1 MKRYISLLLTA
12 AMLLSLLIVPASA
25 EGTPEMELQV
35 LSFTENLG
43 AIVEG
48 QPLNSAKPEDLL
60 AVKVLFNNKT
70 ENTINFGGYAIQIE
84 YDKDLFTPY
93 SYNYEEEGFTST
105 AGPIIYS
112 KLIQRFANESN
123 AKKEGL
129 CEWTGGIASPLPIDT
144 NKTLVLGYALFKVKA
159 DVESTTTEFKFSNN
173 SEKNF
178 IASSKPEQGGVSDVD
193 YVPGVSFDAAASL
206 TILGNPPELD
216 YVEVTDATGNV
227 LAYSKSE
234 TEKYTKELRL
244 DAVTLDSNTSHTY
257 FVKAYSKKGTDITD
271 QVQWSIKHDRN
282 EAVGAQL
289 DETDKENKVVKVT
302 IPEKG
307 GSPKGVTLSEIT
319 ARMPEA
325 ETSKTARI
333 LYRRADSIP
342 TSANISLH
350 EGSSASLQVPGT
362 DAADVTAQFDAVVYD
377 QFGEDITRTALGFSC
392 KWYVESANAGSTST
406 SGISMN
412 YSTGLLTVSSN
423 ALSTVQNGNT
433 NYTVF
438 IRADQS
444 AGGKR
449 VGTYPITVSLSDRV
463 PTSIVISG
471 GPEGSTL
478 VVPKTD
484 TAATATYTATVKDQY
499 GDVITNPGTITWE
512 LTNDAAG
519 STVVTRAGVSIENGV
534 LTVTKAAA
542 GNDFIASSDPAKP
555 NTLLRPIYIKATC
568 GNVSCVETLILSREK
583 ATVTTLK
590 ITGSDTLEVPT
601 KSEYP
606 NGQITPYSVTIYD
619 QYGVEM
625 NSNGYSIGRELAP
638 TGVSDVI
645 FQPDG
650 VKVTCY
656 AAGNQFDQ
664 NNALTFTIKASCV
677 GKEATKTITLKRE
690 PSVATAIAYGTGMT
704 NPVVPTNETPVSANV
719 TLAVEDQ
726 YGVPMNSATVEPD
739 GDLPVGFIW
748 QEGSL
753 RVTKAAVAHFD
764 GERKNAVQVSVDLK
778 CGESVKN
785 TVKLWLEL
793 AAAQIN
799 KDSAEI
805 TGQASIAKPK
815 GNTPNTAEYSIG
827 AIVDQYGLPMEI
839 DRSKL
844 SLKLYHDKECGSE
857 ADGSRDPVQLS
868 GPNQSGKWTITVT
881 SGATVNTKYYLK
893 AKYSDMQCA
902 PVKEIT
908 ITDKATSATPLP
920 VVQGDIT
927 YGETVNPSVS
937 NKPAGAGAITYTYV
951 GRGGTTY
958 AKSTTKPTNAGKYTV
973 TATCEDATHI
983 YTGSVDFQILPKE
996 IKVDWIELT
1005 NDEYTYNGQQ
1015 QTVKYTVK
1023 DGNTT
1028 LVKDRDYTVEGDKQ
1042 TNAGVHLLKIIGT
1055 GNYTSN
1061 FTAAAGAPS
1070 VNWNIRGLPV
1080 RISTAAFQSRAYAK
1094 DNYSAVLD
1102 TLTLVAAEDGVT
1114 MPDTLTAENGFT
1126 VSDIRVT
1133 NNNAGR
1139 QPVSFKVTLTNT
1151 NYKWAVAETGN
1162 TFDVDERAGFKVE
1175 ITKAN
1180 HAAETVLTGGKY
1192 GNQLSVDLSQYLPE
1206 NWSAAV
1212 AITENTNAVLTE
1224 IHGSAMYIMEQD
1236 GKLWLQLTNDSNKV
1250 GKDATVTL
1258 TVNSTN
1264 YNPFTITV
1272 TVTVQNKKTQTIT
1285 ASDLNV
1291 TYGDAGVKLNASAL
1305 DNAKLTYQVT
1315 EGADVVAVDANGNV
1329 TLRKS
1334 GTAKIQITAAETEDY
1349 GTANTTV
1356 TVTVA
1361 KRSLTVKANDLTA
1374 YVGGQL
1380 PALDYTVTGLV
1391 SGETLTTVPE
1401 LELKDVPAGVDPM
1414 KTAGTYTIGFKTAPV
1429 VDPDKY
1435 DLTVETGTLTVSSRP
1450 NVNPVPA
1457 GNSVKLE
1464 EAAGGKLTSSVSRAT
1479 KGTTVTITV
1488 KPDAGYR
1495 LEELEVLDK
1504 NGEAL
1509 PLKELANGKFSFQM
1523 PDSKV
1528 TVQASFVQESTYA
1541 GYPDVLP
1548 QDWFY
1553 SSVRY
1558 VTERGLMNGT
1568 PNGFEPN
1575 MDSSRATIWT
1585 ILARFSGVDTTV
1597 VSGEWY
1603 AVARQWAMENGVS
1616 DGTNPNGVITREQLA
1631 TMLYRFAKNKG
1642 LVQEPVTAD
1651 LSVFVDAGQISD
1663 YALDAM
1669 RWAVSVGLLNGMD
1682 GSRLAPQ
1689 GSAAR
1694 AQVAAMLMRFDQLAK

>member
-1 MKRYISLLLTA
+1 MRAWKRILALTLSI
-12 AMLLSLLIVPASA
+12 AMIFGCLSVGSYATNEAFDFVVTKVEKYSEETHAIL
-25 EGTPEMELQV
+25 EGEI
-35 LSFTENLG
+35 
-43 AIVEG
+43 A
-48 QPLNSAKPEDLL
+48 SAKPGEVIVATVSIVNNTDEDVEVGSYGVGLKYDE
-60 AVKVLFNNKT
+60 KVL
-70 ENTINFGGYAIQIE
+70 
-84 YDKDLFTPY
+84 TPY
-93 SYNYEEEGFTST
+93 TDSAAPKKTPFYKGISY
-105 AGPIIYS
+105 
-112 KLIQRFANESN
+112 
-123 AKKEGL
+123 
-129 CEWTGGIASPLPIDT
+129 
-144 NKTLVLGYALFKVKA
+144 
-159 DVESTTTEFKFSNN
+159 DVSGS
-173 SEKNF
+173 NF
-178 IASSKPEQGGVSDVD
+178 IAGVKEQGLVKPTGATADGVTVEGRSSTELGKIAFKVAANAEKANTLFQIDDTLDDNELSNCDKVALTFKAGEPFSLFINGVAPTLGKVTVTDKDNNTVLDTSDSSKEFGTLEVNGTTD
-193 YVPGVSFDAAASL
+193 YTYQARAWSTSGKE
-206 TILGNPPELD
+206 I
-216 YVEVTDATGNV
+216 TGNV
-227 LAYSKSE
+227 TWKFKVGSEPCTEFRGATIEETTGQIFIPKDASTDVIGTTFAMSVVAQAKEGVTAGSDIETNLIQVRREEYRIAEIQISRKEGETGELIIPGKDEAPATAEFVATCTNQYGKPYTGNQTIYWNYGRKDTNRGVSGVTIKGAVLSVSSDAKSVE
-234 TEKYTKELRL
+234 NGSVVLVVTATAGSGEKKVTSNGVEITVQR
-244 DAVTLDSNTSHTY
+244 DAVQRPA
-257 FVKAYSKKGTDITD
+257 K
-271 QVQWSIKHDRN
+271 
-282 EAVGAQL
+282 
-289 DETDKENKVVKVT
+289 
-302 IPEKG
+302 
-307 GSPKGVTLSEIT
+307 
-319 ARMPEA
+319 
-325 ETSKTARI
+325 
-333 LYRRADSIP
+333 
-342 TSANISLH
+342 
-350 EGSSASLQVPGT
+350 
-362 DAADVTAQFDAVVYD
+362 
-377 QFGEDITRTALGFSC
+377 
-392 KWYVESANAGSTST
+392 
-406 SGISMN
+406 
-412 YSTGLLTVSSN
+412 
-423 ALSTVQNGNT
+423 
-433 NYTVF
+433 
-438 IRADQS
+438 
-444 AGGKR
+444 
-449 VGTYPITVSLSDRV
+449 
-463 PTSIVISG
+463 IVISG
-471 GPEGSTL
+471 GPANSTL
-478 VVPKTD
+478 AVPKTGD
-484 TAATATYTATVKDQY
+484 PTATATYTATVKDQY
-499 GDVITNPGTITWE
+499 GAEMADPGEIRWYLEADDESQQFGTGNESQFNVMKEFAQTFAE
-512 LTNDAAG
+512 G
-519 STVVTRAGVSIENGV
+519 STSRDVTV
-534 LTVTKAAA
+534 
-542 GNDFIASSDPAKP
+542 
-555 NTLLRPIYIKATC
+555 KATC
-568 GNVSCVETLILSREK
+568 NGVSGTTTLTLTREP
-583 ATVTTLK
+583 ATVTSLSLVGDGEIAVPK
-590 ITGSDTLEVPT
+590 NGEAEVT
-601 KSEYP
+601 RSYL
-606 NGQITPYSVTIYD
+606 NAYD

-625 NSNGYSIGRELAP
+625 NSSNLAIEWSKSEA
-638 TGVSDVI
+638 VR
-645 FQPDG
+645 DG
-650 VKVTCY
+650 VTFANGGIKVSSA
-656 AAGNQFDQ
+656 AAGNTFNEGNCQ
-664 NNALTFTIKASCV
+664 FTITAKYHES
-677 GKEATKTITLKRE
+677 GKLIAEATKTITLTRDSAEAK
-690 PSVATAIAYGTGMT
+690 TMIWGTTGT
-704 NPVVPTNETPVSANV
+704 FVEVPANDSGKADANV
-719 TLAVEDQ
+719 TVTVYDQ
-726 YGVPMNSATVEPD
+726 YGQKMTDAKVVLD
-739 GDLPVGFIW
+739 GE
-748 QEGSL
+748 QEGFVWEGGKL
-753 RVTKAAVAHFD
+753 YITKAAVKYFK
-764 GERKNAVQVSVDLK
+764 GERK
-778 CGESVKN
+778 ESV
-785 TVKLWLEL
+785 TVNVNLKSGNATATAKVTLEL
-793 AAAQIN
+793 EDAYTNRQ
-799 KDSAEI
+799 SAEI
-805 TGQASIAKPK
+805 TGSANIAKPK
-815 GNTPNTAEYSIG
+815 GEQTNTAVYSILNNEMK
-827 AIVDQYGLPMEI
+827 DQYGLPITFEPEKLEMELTDKNGFAI
-839 DRSKL
+839 ADSKNVTL
-844 SLKLYHDKECGSE
+844 SKGENGNWIIS
-857 ADGSRDPVQLS
+857 
-868 GPNQSGKWTITVT
+868 VT
-881 SGATVNTKYYLK
+881 KDAATQQTYVLM
-893 AKYSDMQCA
+893 AKYKTGGYDAIQCA

-908 ITDKATSATPLP
+908 IVDKTVSNTLT
-920 VVQGDIT
+920 VTQGNFT
-927 YGETVNPSVS
+927 YGEEGKLNPVVKKDGKTITNAAFVYTKGGQTVTEV
-937 NKPAGAGAITYTYV
+937 KD
-951 GRGGTTY
+951 
-958 AKSTTKPTNAGKYTV
+958 AGKYTV
-973 TATCEDATHI
+973 TATCEDANYI
-983 YTGSVDFQILPKE
+983 YTGSAQFQILPKK
-996 IKVDWIELT
+996 ILVDWIDLT
-1005 NDEYTYNGQQ
+1005 NDEYTYNGRE
-1015 QTVKYTVK
+1015 QTVQYTVK
-1023 DGNTT
+1023 D
-1028 LVKDRDYTVEGDKQ
+1028 KDINKLLKEGTDYTVKDNSDSGTD
-1042 TNAGVHLLKIIGT
+1042 AGVYLLEITGQ
-1055 GNYTSN
+1055 GNYTSDP
-1061 FTAAAGAPS
+1061 TGAPS
-1070 VNWNIRGLPV
+1070 VNWNIWGLPV
-1080 RISTAAFQSRAYAK
+1080 RINTATFQPRTYAK

-1102 TLTLVAAEDGVT
+1102 TLTLVTEDGSAT
-1114 MPDTLTAENGFT
+1114 PDTMTAGNGFT

-1192 GNQLSVDLSQYLPE
+1192 GNQLSVDLSQVLPE
-1206 NWSAAV
+1206 GWSATASS
-1212 AITENTNAVLTE
+1212 IDNTNAVLTE
-1224 IHGSAMYIMEQD
+1224 IHGGAMYIMEQD

-1272 TVTVQNKKTQTIT
+1272 TVTVQNKKTQTVT
-1285 ASDLNV
+1285 ANDLNV

-1315 EGADVVAVDANGNV
+1315 KGADVVAVDANGNV

-1334 GTAKIQITAAETEDY
+1334 GTAKIQITAAETDDY

-1391 SGETLTTVPE
+1391 SGDTLTTVPE

-1429 VDPDKY
+1429 ADKNKY

-1488 KPDAGYR
+1488 KPDAGYQ

>member
-1 MKRYISLLLTA
+1 MRKRLISLLLACT
-12 AMLLSLLIVPASA
+12 M
-25 EGTPEMELQV
+25 V
-35 LSFTENLG
+35 LSFVYVPSFAVEKAELTVLSIDKLGEDGEVIKGETNVTELVLNDIIAVTVGVKAGSESIAANAYQFKLNYDSDVFELWSQSASKRNNFHNTSFSNLV
-43 AIVEG
+43 IVSAAQNWPEPAENVAEG
-48 QPLNSAKPEDLL
+48 SVTLAASNTKKVQDDYTALNA
-60 AVKVLFNNKT
+60 
-70 ENTINFGGYAIQIE
+70 
-84 YDKDLFTPY
+84 
-93 SYNYEEEGFTST
+93 T
-105 AGPIIYS
+105 AN
-112 KLIQRFANESN
+112 ANESID
-123 AKKEGL
+123 L
-129 CEWTGGIASPLPIDT
+129 IQIA
-144 NKTLVLGYALFKVKA
+144 FKVKA
-159 DVESTTTEFKFSNN
+159 TAESGRAVFSFNAEYENRVSYFYEANN
-173 SEKNF
+173 EKT
-178 IASSKPEQGGVSDVD
+178 KPLDLVCTPV
-193 YVPGVSFDAAASL
+193 SL

-234 TEKYTKELRL
+234 TGKYADEKRADTVK
-244 DAVTLDSNTSHTY
+244 LDSETSYTY

-319 ARMPEA
+319 AKMPEA
-325 ETSKTARI
+325 ETRKTAKI

-342 TSANISLH
+342 TSANISLR

-362 DAADVTAQFDAVVYD
+362 GADAVTAQFDAVIYD
-377 QFGEDITRTALGFSC
+377 QFGENITSTALGSSC
-392 KWYVESANAGSTST
+392 YWYVEMENNGSAPTP
-406 SGISMN
+406 GISMA
-412 YSTGLLTVSSN
+412 YKTGLLTVSSK

-433 NYTVF
+433 SYTVY
-438 IRADQS
+438 IQAS
-444 AGGKR
+444 GGRR

-463 PTSIVISG
+463 PSSVVISG

-478 VVPKTD
+478 PVPMTD
-484 TAATATYTATVKDQY
+484 TANTTATYTATVYDQY
-499 GDVITNPGTITWE
+499 GDVITKPGTIEWKLRNE
-512 LTNDAAG
+512 SDGDNFSQKG
-519 STVVTRAGVSIENGV
+519 VTIDQNGQNGV
-534 LTVTKAAA
+534 VTVTKEAAGNPFFEGTRKPVYIEATCGDATERTSFTLTREKARATRIAMEDITIAVPKSGEANVTRSYLEVYDQYDIKMGSPTFEKTTTPNTLNGVTFTDDKITVSSDAA
-542 GNDFIASSDPAKP
+542 GNDFNEGKCQFTLTITCNSASADIVSKTTTITLTRDSAEAKTMIWGTDRPVEVPA
-555 NTLLRPIYIKATC
+555 NDSGKADA
-568 GNVSCVETLILSREK
+568 NV
-583 ATVTTLK
+583 TVT
-590 ITGSDTLEVPT
+590 VR
-601 KSEYP
+601 
-606 NGQITPYSVTIYD
+606 D
-619 QYGVEM
+619 QYGQKMTDAKVV
-625 NSNGYSIGRELAP
+625 L
-638 TGVSDVI
+638 
-645 FQPDG
+645 DG
-650 VKVTCY
+650 
-656 AAGNQFDQ
+656 
-664 NNALTFTIKASCV
+664 
-677 GKEATKTITLKRE
+677 E
-690 PSVATAIAYGTGMT
+690 
-704 NPVVPTNETPVSANV
+704 
-719 TLAVEDQ
+719 
-726 YGVPMNSATVEPD
+726 
-739 GDLPVGFIW
+739 
-748 QEGSL
+748 QEGFVWEGGKL
-753 RVTKAAVAHFD
+753 YVTKAAKTHFG
-764 GERKNAVQVSVDLK
+764 GERQDEVTVYVRLK
-778 CGESVKN
+778 SGAASA
-785 TVKLWLEL
+785 TVPVHLKLE
-793 AAAQIN
+793 AAQTN
-799 KDSAEI
+799 PSSAEI
-805 TGQASIAKPK
+805 SGQNKIARPTDD
-815 GNTPNTAEYSIG
+815 TPNTAEYSIG
-827 AIVDQYGLPMEI
+827 AIVDQYGLPITFEP
-839 DRSKL
+839 SKL
-844 SLKLYHDKECGSE
+844 TMTLEDKEDESGFSVK
-857 ADGSRDPVQLS
+857 DGPVTLS
-868 GPNQSGKWTITVT
+868 GPVDGKWTITVT
-881 SGATVNTKYYLK
+881 SGAMVNTKYYLK

-902 PVKEIT
+902 PVVKIT
-908 ITDKATSATPLP
+908 ITDKAVSETPLP

-937 NKPAGAGAITYTYV
+937 NTPAGAGTITYTYV
-951 GRGGTTY
+951 GRDGTTY
-958 AKSTTKPTNAGKYTV
+958 NSSDAPTNAGKYTV

-996 IKVDWIELT
+996 IKVDWIELDGT
-1005 NDEYTYNGQQ
+1005 RYTYNGQQ
-1015 QTVKYTVK
+1015 QTVQYTVK
-1023 DGNTT
+1023 D
-1028 LVKDRDYTVEGDKQ
+1028 KDINKLLKEGTDYTVKDNSDSG
-1042 TNAGVHLLKIIGT
+1042 TNAGPYLLEITGK
-1055 GNYTSN
+1055 GNYYSDPDATVPTSV
-1061 FTAAAGAPS
+1061 T
-1070 VNWNIRGLPV
+1070 WNIWELPV
-1080 RISTAAFQSRAYAK
+1080 KIDTATFKPRGYAK
-1094 DNYSAVLD
+1094 DDYSAALD

-1114 MPDTLTAENGFT
+1114 MPDTLTAGNGFT
-1126 VSDIRVT
+1126 VSDIRVA
-1133 NNNAGR
+1133 NNNAGQ
-1139 QPVSFKVTLTNT
+1139 QPVSFKVTLNNT

-1192 GNQLSVDLSQYLPE
+1192 GNQLSVDLSQVLPE
-1206 NWSAAV
+1206 GWSATASS
-1212 AITENTNAVLTE
+1212 IDNTNAVLTE
-1224 IHGSAMYIMEQD
+1224 IHGGAMYIMEQD

-1272 TVTVQNKKTQTIT
+1272 TVTVQNKKTQTVT

-1305 DNAKLTYQVT
+1305 DNAQLTYQVT
-1315 EGADVVAVDANGNV
+1315 EGADVVTVDTNGNV

-1391 SGETLTTVPE
+1391 SGDTLTTVPE

-1429 VDPDKY
+1429 ADKDKY

-1488 KPDAGYR
+1488 KPDAGYQ

>member
-1 MKRYISLLLTA
+1 MRAWKRILALTLSI
-12 AMLLSLLIVPASA
+12 AMIFGCLSVGSYATNEAFDFVVTKVEKYSEETYAIL
-25 EGTPEMELQV
+25 EGEI
-35 LSFTENLG
+35 
-43 AIVEG
+43 A
-48 QPLNSAKPEDLL
+48 SAKPGEVIVATVSIVNNTDEDVEVGSYGVGLKYDE
-60 AVKVLFNNKT
+60 KVL
-70 ENTINFGGYAIQIE
+70 
-84 YDKDLFTPY
+84 TPY
-93 SYNYEEEGFTST
+93 TDSAAPKKTPFCKGISY
-105 AGPIIYS
+105 
-112 KLIQRFANESN
+112 
-123 AKKEGL
+123 
-129 CEWTGGIASPLPIDT
+129 
-144 NKTLVLGYALFKVKA
+144 
-159 DVESTTTEFKFSNN
+159 DVSGS
-173 SEKNF
+173 NF
-178 IASSKPEQGGVSDVD
+178 IAGVKEQGLVKPTGATADGVTVEGRSSTELGKIAFKVAANAEKANTLFQIDDTLDDNELSNCDKVALTFKAGE
-193 YVPGVSFDAAASL
+193 PFSLFINGVAP
-206 TILGNPPELD
+206 TLGK
-216 YVEVTDATGNV
+216 VTVTDKDNNTVLDTLNSELKFGTLEVNGTTNYTYQAHAWSTSGKEITGNV
-227 LAYSKSE
+227 TWKFKVGNELCTEFRGATIDETTGQIFIPKDASTDVSGTTFAMSVVAQAKEGVTAEKDIETSLIQVRREEYRIAKIQISRKDGATGALIIPGTRESAATAEFVATCTNQYDKPYTGDQPIYWSYGRKDTNQSVSGIKMNGAVLSVSSDAKNVENGSVVLVVTATTGSGIEKVTSNEVEITVQRDNVQRPAKIEITGGPSTLA
-234 TEKYTKELRL
+234 
-244 DAVTLDSNTSHTY
+244 VPM
-257 FVKAYSKKGTDITD
+257 TDI
-271 QVQWSIKHDRN
+271 
-282 EAVGAQL
+282 
-289 DETDKENKVVKVT
+289 
-302 IPEKG
+302 
-307 GSPKGVTLSEIT
+307 
-319 ARMPEA
+319 
-325 ETSKTARI
+325 
-333 LYRRADSIP
+333 
-342 TSANISLH
+342 
-350 EGSSASLQVPGT
+350 
-362 DAADVTAQFDAVVYD
+362 AAT
-377 QFGEDITRTALGFSC
+377 
-392 KWYVESANAGSTST
+392 
-406 SGISMN
+406 
-412 YSTGLLTVSSN
+412 
-423 ALSTVQNGNT
+423 
-433 NYTVF
+433 
-438 IRADQS
+438 
-444 AGGKR
+444 
-449 VGTYPITVSLSDRV
+449 
-463 PTSIVISG
+463 
-471 GPEGSTL
+471 
-478 VVPKTD
+478 
-484 TAATATYTATVKDQY
+484 ATATYTATVKDQY
-499 GDVITNPGTITWE
+499 GAEITKPGTITWE

-568 GNVSCVETLILSREK
+568 GNVSCVETLILSREA
-583 ATVTTLK
+583 ATVTSLALDGDADEIAVPK
-590 ITGSDTLEVPT
+590 NDEAEVT
-601 KSEYP
+601 RSYLR
-606 NGQITPYSVTIYD
+606 VYD
-619 QYGVEM
+619 QYGVAM
-625 NSNGYSIGRELAP
+625 KSSNLTIEWKKDANVK
-638 TGVSDVI
+638 GVTFANGGIKVSSD
-645 FQPDG
+645 
-650 VKVTCY
+650 
-656 AAGNQFDQ
+656 AAGNDFNEGKCQ
-664 NNALTFTIKASCV
+664 FTITAKYHKN
-677 GKEATKTITLKRE
+677 GKLIAEATKTITLTRDSAEAK
-690 PSVATAIAYGTGMT
+690 TMIWGTDR
-704 NPVVPTNETPVSANV
+704 PVEVPANDNGKADANV
-719 TLAVEDQ
+719 TVTVYDQ
-726 YGVPMNSATVEPD
+726 YGQKMTDAEVQSNGALPTGIILENGKLYITKDAVDHFNGVRGDSTKEIRVSLKSGAASATVP
-739 GDLPVGFIW
+739 
-748 QEGSL
+748 
-753 RVTKAAVAHFD
+753 
-764 GERKNAVQVSVDLK
+764 
-778 CGESVKN
+778 
-785 TVKLWLEL
+785 VKLKLE
-793 AAAQIN
+793 AAQTN
-799 KDSAEI
+799 PQSAEI
-805 TGQASIAKPK
+805 SGQTSIAKPT
-815 GNTPNTAEYSIG
+815 GEPNTAEYSILNNEMK
-827 AIVDQYGLPMEI
+827 DQYGLPLTFDPEKLEMELTDKSGFAI
-839 DRSKL
+839 ADSENVTLSKG
-844 SLKLYHDKECGSE
+844 ENG
-857 ADGSRDPVQLS
+857 
-868 GPNQSGKWTITVT
+868 NWIITVT
-881 SGATVNTKYYLK
+881 KDATLDKTYYLK
-893 AKYSDMQCA
+893 ASYQVGTYSPMQCA
-902 PVKEIT
+902 QVKEIT
-908 ITDKATSATPLP
+908 IVDKTVSNTLT
-920 VVQGDIT
+920 VTQGNFT
-927 YGETVNPSVS
+927 YGEEGKLNPVVKKGSETITNATFVYTKGGQTVTEV
-937 NKPAGAGAITYTYV
+937 KD
-951 GRGGTTY
+951 
-958 AKSTTKPTNAGKYTV
+958 AGKYTV

-996 IKVDWIELT
+996 IKVHWIELT
-1005 NDEYTYNGQQ
+1005 NDEYTYNGRE

-1055 GNYTSN
+1055 GNYTSDP
-1061 FTAAAGAPS
+1061 TGAPS
-1070 VNWNIRGLPV
+1070 VNWDIWELPV
-1080 RISTAAFQSRAYAK
+1080 KINTAAFQSRAYAK
-1094 DNYSAVLD
+1094 DDYSAALD
-1102 TLTLVAAEDGVT
+1102 TLTLVADKDGVV
-1114 MPDTLTAENGFT
+1114 MPDNLTEGNGFT

-1133 NNNAGR
+1133 NNNAGQ

-1151 NYKWAVAETGN
+1151 NYKWAVPETGN
-1162 TFDVDERAGFKVE
+1162 IFNVSERAGFKVT
-1175 ITKAN
+1175 ISKID
-1180 HAAETVLTGGKY
+1180 HRAETAAAAGKY
-1192 GNQLSVDLSQYLPE
+1192 GNQLSVDLSQVLPE
-1206 NWSAAV
+1206 GWSATASS
-1212 AITENTNAVLTE
+1212 IDNTNAVLTE
-1224 IHGSAMYIMEQD
+1224 IHGGAMYIMEQD

-1250 GKDATVTL
+1250 GQSATVTL

-1272 TVTVQNKKTQTIT
+1272 TVTAQTKAQQVIT

-1305 DNAKLTYQVT
+1305 DNAQLTYQVT
-1315 EGADVVAVDANGNV
+1315 EGADVVTVDTNGNV

-1429 VDPDKY
+1429 ADKDKY

-1488 KPDAGYR
+1488 KPDAGYQ

>member
-1 MKRYISLLLTA
+1 MKRLNRVVALV
-12 AMLLSLLIVPASA
+12 LSLMLALGCISPGVFAADETPADFAYTLKWYAYDKTTHKIGNEILSA
-25 EGTPEMELQV
+25 NAGDVVVLKVSLTNQSGANFFLGQAQVEILYDTSVIADKGGEDRKEPFYVDTDDEDWEGPFYQHCYASLDIETTIGSPEP
-35 LSFTENLG
+35 G
-43 AIVEG
+43 R
-48 QPLNSAKPEDLL
+48 
-60 AVKVLFNNKT
+60 
-70 ENTINFGGYAIQIE
+70 INFGYANQ
-84 YDKDLFTPY
+84 
-93 SYNYEEEGFTST
+93 S
-105 AGPIIYS
+105 
-112 KLIQRFANESN
+112 
-123 AKKEGL
+123 
-129 CEWTGGIASPLPIDT
+129 
-144 NKTLVLGYALFKVKA
+144 GYALRKNSTIDLGVVALELNADLESGSTIVRIDSKDVNKVG
-159 DVESTTTEFKFSNN
+159 DPSNN
-173 SEKNF
+173 LKT
-178 IASSKPEQGGVSDVD
+178 IDVSST
-193 YVPGVSFDAAASL
+193 ASL
-206 TILGNPPELD
+206 TINGVAPELD
-216 YVEVTDATGNV
+216 YVEVTDATNTV

-234 TEKYTKELRL
+234 TGKYADEKRADTVK
-244 DAVTLDSNTSHTY
+244 LDSKTSYTY
-257 FVKAYSKKGTDITD
+257 YVKAYSKKGTDITD
-271 QVQWSIKHDRN
+271 QVQWSISHDPTKT
-282 EAVGAQL
+282 VGAQL
-289 DETDKENKVVKVT
+289 DETDKENKIVKVT

-307 GSPKGVTLSEIT
+307 GRPNGVTLSEIT
-319 ARMPEA
+319 AKMPEA
-325 ETSKTARI
+325 ETSKTAKI

-342 TSANISLH
+342 TSANISLR

-377 QFGEDITRTALGFSC
+377 QFGEDITGTALGSSC
-392 KWYVESANAGSTST
+392 YWYVESANAGSTST

-412 YSTGLLTVSSN
+412 YSTGLLTVKSN
-423 ALSTVQNGNT
+423 ALNTVQNGNT
-433 NYTVF
+433 SYTVY
-438 IRADQS
+438 IQAS
-444 AGGKR
+444 GGRR

-463 PTSIVISG
+463 PTSIEITG
-471 GPEGSTL
+471 GASTL
-478 VVPKTD
+478 VVPKTGEQN
-484 TAATATYTATVKDQY
+484 ANATYTATVYDQY
-499 GDVITNPGTITWE
+499 GTEMSGQ
-512 LTNDAAG
+512 
-519 STVVTRAGVSIENGV
+519 
-534 LTVTKAAA
+534 TVTWSVVDGNGYAQNPVGVNLNESTGALIVTSAAA
-542 GNDFIASSDPAKP
+542 GNTFAPPEGTKKIY
-555 NTLLRPIYIKATC
+555 YIKATC
-568 GNVSCVETLILSREK
+568 GDATERTSFTLTRQPAE
-583 ATVTTLK
+583 VTRIVIEGIHSAALCK
-590 ITGSDTLEVPT
+590 VPT
-601 KSEYP
+601 MDDNENFEHALTVKK
-606 NGQITPYSVTIYD
+606 ID
-619 QYGVEM
+619 QYGVTTEAAA
-625 NSNGYSIGRELAP
+625 NEVTWDKLSV
-638 TGVSDVI
+638 TGVTLQNGTLTI
-645 FQPDG
+645 QPA
-650 VKVTCY
+650 
-656 AAGNQFDQ
+656 AAGN
-664 NNALTFTIKASCV
+664 TFTQDTNGNWVYSFDIKATCGDVSD
-677 GKEATKTITLKRE
+677 TTTITLKRE
-690 PSVATAIAYGTGMT
+690 PSVATAITYNDTET
-704 NPVVPTNETPVSANV
+704 TVVPTDDAQVPTNATP
-719 TLAVEDQ
+719 AVEDQ
-726 YGVPMNSATVEPD
+726 YGLLMMDAKVEPD
-739 GDLPVGFIW
+739 GALPTGIVLKNGELYI
-748 QEGSL
+748 
-753 RVTKAAVAHFD
+753 TKAAVEHFG
-764 GERKNAVQVSVDLK
+764 GERKDEVQVFVNLK
-778 CGESVKN
+778 CAPAKN
-785 TVKLWLEL
+785 TAKLKLKL
-793 AAAQIN
+793 ANAQTN
-799 KDSAEI
+799 PQSAEI
-805 TGQASIAKPK
+805 TGPASIAKPT
-815 GNTPNTAEYSIG
+815 GEQTNTAVYSILNNEMK
-827 AIVDQYGLPMEI
+827 DQYGLPITFEP
-839 DRSKL
+839 SKL
-844 SLKLYHDKECGSE
+844 TMTLEDKEDEFGFSVK
-857 ADGSRDPVQLS
+857 DGPVTLS
-868 GPNQSGKWTITVT
+868 GPVDGKWTITVT

-927 YGETVNPSVS
+927 YGETVSPSVS
-937 NKPAGAGAITYTYV
+937 NKPAGAGAITYTYA
-951 GRGGTTY
+951 GRDGTTY
-958 AKSTTKPTNAGKYTV
+958 NSSDAPINAGEYTV
-973 TATCEDATHI
+973 TATCEDANYI

-1005 NDEYTYNGQQ
+1005 NDEYTYNGRE
-1015 QTVKYTVK
+1015 QTVQYTVK
-1023 DGNTT
+1023 DGDEP
-1028 LVKDRDYTVEGDKQ
+1028 LVVGRDYTAAGDSG
-1042 TNAGVHLLKIIGT
+1042 TNAGPYLLEITGK
-1055 GNYTSN
+1055 GNYYSDPDATVPTSV
-1061 FTAAAGAPS
+1061 T
-1070 VNWNIRGLPV
+1070 WNIWELPV
-1080 RISTAAFQSRAYAK
+1080 RINTATFQPRGYAK
-1094 DNYSAVLD
+1094 DDYSAALD
-1102 TLTLVAAEDGVT
+1102 TLTLVADKDGVV
-1114 MPDTLTAENGFT
+1114 MPDNLTEGNGFT
-1126 VSDIRVT
+1126 VSDIRVA
-1133 NNNAGR
+1133 NNNAGQ
-1139 QPVSFKVTLTNT
+1139 QPVSFKVTLNNT
-1151 NYKWAVAETGN
+1151 NYKWAVPETGN
-1162 TFDVDERAGFKVE
+1162 IFNVSESAGYTVTINKIDHRAEAVS
-1175 ITKAN
+1175 
-1180 HAAETVLTGGKY
+1180 AEGKY
-1192 GNQLSVDLSQYLPE
+1192 GNQLSVDLSQVLPE

-1224 IHGSAMYIMEQD
+1224 IHGGAMYIMEQD

-1272 TVTVQNKKTQTIT
+1272 TVTAQKKETQTVT
-1285 ASDLNV
+1285 ANDLNV

-1329 TLRKS
+1329 TLLKS

-1361 KRSLTVKANDLTA
+1361 KRSLTVKADDLTA

-1391 SGETLTTVPE
+1391 SGDTLTTVPE

-1429 VDPDKY
+1429 ADKDKY

-1488 KPDAGYR
+1488 KPDAGYQ

>member
-105 AGPIIYS
+105 AGPVIYS

-206 TILGNPPELD
+206 TINGVAPTLGK
-216 YVEVTDATGNV
+216 VTVTDKDNNTVLDTSDSSKTFGTLEVNGTKDYTYQAHAWSTSGKEITGNV
-227 LAYSKSE
+227 TWKFKVGRELCTEFRGATIDETTGQIFIPKDASTDVSGTTFAMSVVAQAKEGVTAEKDIETSLIQVRRERYRIAAIQISRKDGATGALIIPGTRESAATAE
-234 TEKYTKELRL
+234 FVATCTNQYDKPYTGDQPIYWSYGRKDTNKGVSGITMNGAVLSVSSDAKNVENGSVVLVVTATTGSGTEK
-244 DAVTLDSNTSHTY
+244 VTSNE
-257 FVKAYSKKGTDITD
+257 V
-271 QVQWSIKHDRN
+271 
-282 EAVGAQL
+282 
-289 DETDKENKVVKVT
+289 
-302 IPEKG
+302 
-307 GSPKGVTLSEIT
+307 EIT
-319 ARMPEA
+319 VQRDNVQRP
-325 ETSKTARI
+325 ARI
-333 LYRRADSIP
+333 
-342 TSANISLH
+342 
-350 EGSSASLQVPGT
+350 EV
-362 DAADVTAQFDAVVYD
+362 
-377 QFGEDITRTALGFSC
+377 
-392 KWYVESANAGSTST
+392 
-406 SGISMN
+406 SG
-412 YSTGLLTVSSN
+412 TVS
-423 ALSTVQNGNT
+423 
-433 NYTVF
+433 
-438 IRADQS
+438 
-444 AGGKR
+444 
-449 VGTYPITVSLSDRV
+449 
-463 PTSIVISG
+463 
-471 GPEGSTL
+471 TL
-478 VVPKTD
+478 AVPKTGD
-484 TAATATYTATVKDQY
+484 PTATATATYTATVYDQY
-499 GDVITNPGTITWE
+499 GTKITNPGTLEWKLYDE
-512 LTNDAAG
+512 YGKEHPLK
-519 STVVTRAGVSIENGV
+519 GVSIEGGV
-534 LTVTKAAA
+534 VTVTKEAADNSNNFNDDGMRNIRIRAYCGKVYGESGAVHLTREKARATRIAMEDITIAVPKSGEANVTRSYLEVYDQYDIKMGSPTFEKTTTPNTLNGVTFTDDKITVSSDAA
-542 GNDFIASSDPAKP
+542 GNDFNEGKCQFTLTITCNSASTD
-555 NTLLRPIYIKATC
+555 I
-568 GNVSCVETLILSREK
+568 VSE
-583 ATVTTLK
+583 
-590 ITGSDTLEVPT
+590 
-601 KSEYP
+601 
-606 NGQITPYSVTIYD
+606 
-619 QYGVEM
+619 
-625 NSNGYSIGRELAP
+625 
-638 TGVSDVI
+638 
-645 FQPDG
+645 
-650 VKVTCY
+650 
-656 AAGNQFDQ
+656 
-664 NNALTFTIKASCV
+664 
-677 GKEATKTITLKRE
+677 TKTITLTRQQSEATSFDWADDGINNRQAVPHRAGEKV
-690 PSVATAIAYGTGMT
+690 PASVK
-704 NPVVPTNETPVSANV
+704 V
-719 TLAVEDQ
+719 TVRDQ
-726 YGVPMNSATVEPD
+726 YGQPMPDAKVELD
-739 GDLPVGFIW
+739 GE
-748 QEGSL
+748 QEGFVWENGL
-753 RVTKAAVAHFD
+753 KVTKAAVKYFK
-764 GERKNAVQVSVDLK
+764 GERK
-778 CGESVKN
+778 ESV
-785 TVKLWLEL
+785 TVNVNLKSGNATATAKVTLKLED
-793 AAAQIN
+793 AYTNRQ
-799 KDSAEI
+799 SAEI
-805 TGQASIAKPK
+805 TGQANITKPTD
-815 GNTPNTAEYSIG
+815 NTPNTAVYSILNNEMK
-827 AIVDQYGLPMEI
+827 DQYGLPITFEP
-839 DRSKL
+839 SKL
-844 SLKLYHDKECGSE
+844 TMTLEDKEDESGFSVK
-857 ADGSRDPVQLS
+857 DGLVTLS
-868 GPNQSGKWTITVT
+868 GPVDGKWTITVT
-881 SGATVNTKYYLK
+881 SGAVVNTKYYLK

-902 PVKEIT
+902 PVMKIT
-908 ITDKATSATPLP
+908 ITDKAVSETPLP

-937 NKPAGAGAITYTYV
+937 NKPQAAGDITYTYE
-951 GRGGTTY
+951 GWDGTTY

-983 YTGSVDFQILPKE
+983 YTGSVDFQILPKQ
-996 IKVDWIELT
+996 IKVDWIELDDT
-1005 NDEYTYNGQQ
+1005 RYIYNGRE
-1015 QTVKYTVK
+1015 QTVQYTVK
-1023 DGNTT
+1023 D
-1028 LVKDRDYTVEGDKQ
+1028 KDINKLLKEGTDYTVKDNSDSGTD
-1042 TNAGVHLLKIIGT
+1042 AGPYLLEITGK
-1055 GNYTSN
+1055 GNYYSDPDATVPTSV
-1061 FTAAAGAPS
+1061 T
-1070 VNWNIRGLPV
+1070 WNIWALPV
-1080 RISTAAFQSRAYAK
+1080 KIDTATFQPRAYAK

-1102 TLTLVAAEDGVT
+1102 TLTLVTEDGSAT
-1114 MPDTLTAENGFT
+1114 PDTMTAGNGFT
-1126 VSDIRVT
+1126 VSDIRVAD
-1133 NNNAGR
+1133 NNAGQ

-1151 NYKWAVAETGN
+1151 NYKWAVAETSNIFNVSESAGYTVTIN
-1162 TFDVDERAGFKVE
+1162 KIDHRAEAVS
-1175 ITKAN
+1175 
-1180 HAAETVLTGGKY
+1180 AEGKY
-1192 GNQLSVDLSQYLPE
+1192 GKQLSVDLSQ
-1206 NWSAAV
+1206 
-1212 AITENTNAVLTE
+1212 VLE
-1224 IHGSAMYIMEQD
+1224 GGSATVDTITDTNNVLGTVEGGAKAIVQD

-1272 TVTVQNKKTQTIT
+1272 TVTAQKKETQTVT
-1285 ASDLNV
+1285 ANDLNV

-1334 GTAKIQITAAETEDY
+1334 GIAKIQITAVETEDY

-1429 VDPDKY
+1429 ADKDKY

-1488 KPDAGYR
+1488 KPDAGYQ
-1495 LEELEVLDK
+1495 LEELEALDK

>member
-1 MKRYISLLLTA
+1 MKRILAL
-12 AMLLSLLIVPASA
+12 LLSLSLVLSMIVFPASA
-25 EGTPEMELQV
+25 EDKFTVEAEKVTGTAGGTVSLNIKVTNNPGFSALGLRIYYKSDILTCTAISGSKDANGGFSEWKKFTQTLDEDTQPSNATGKANDTSNLSEERKADGWALASIGYMV
-35 LSFTENLG
+35 ASAAFTGDGIIGSMSFTIKGDLESCDTPIEVTVVKTAGADGNTEIKDFATVDGNISILGKAPTLGKVTLTDAKNNLVLDTSDSSKTFGRLEVNGTKDYTYQAHAWSTSGKEITGNVTWKLKSGSNLYDELNG
-43 AIVEG
+43 A
-48 QPLNSAKPEDLL
+48 
-60 AVKVLFNNKT
+60 
-70 ENTINFGGYAIQIE
+70 TINEAGLLTIPRDAGAELSNNFFSFWVIATPKDGVSGNAIETNNIQINHE
-84 YDKDLFTPY
+84 KQKIKTIQIRRKDGATGALIIPGTGEAAATAEFVATCTNQYGKPY
-93 SYNYEEEGFTST
+93 TGNQTIYWNYERVGSQYGVKTVDFINTT
-105 AGPIIYS
+105 A
-112 KLIQRFANESN
+112 
-123 AKKEGL
+123 
-129 CEWTGGIASPLPIDT
+129 TGA
-144 NKTLVLGYALFKVKA
+144 TLKAEAGAADSVTDSATLKVKA
-159 DVESTTTEFKFSNN
+159 YAGDINDRVYSN
-173 SEKNF
+173 
-178 IASSKPEQGGVSDVD
+178 
-193 YVPGVSFDAAASL
+193 
-206 TILGNPPELD
+206 
-216 YVEVTDATGNV
+216 EV
-227 LAYSKSE
+227 
-234 TEKYTKELRL
+234 
-244 DAVTLDSNTSHTY
+244 
-257 FVKAYSKKGTDITD
+257 
-271 QVQWSIKHDRN
+271 
-282 EAVGAQL
+282 
-289 DETDKENKVVKVT
+289 
-302 IPEKG
+302 
-307 GSPKGVTLSEIT
+307 EIT
-319 ARMPEA
+319 
-325 ETSKTARI
+325 
-333 LYRRADSIP
+333 
-342 TSANISLH
+342 
-350 EGSSASLQVPGT
+350 
-362 DAADVTAQFDAVVYD
+362 
-377 QFGEDITRTALGFSC
+377 
-392 KWYVESANAGSTST
+392 
-406 SGISMN
+406 
-412 YSTGLLTVSSN
+412 
-423 ALSTVQNGNT
+423 VQRDN
-433 NYTVF
+433 VQ
-438 IRADQS
+438 RPA
-444 AGGKR
+444 K
-449 VGTYPITVSLSDRV
+449 
-463 PTSIVISG
+463 IVISG

-478 VVPKTD
+478 AVPKTGEQN
-484 TAATATYTATVKDQY
+484 ATATYTATIYDQY
-499 GDVITNPGTITWE
+499 GTEITNPGTISWYLEADDESQPFGTGNE
-512 LTNDAAG
+512 SQFIVMKEFAQTFAEG
-519 STVVTRAGVSIENGV
+519 STSRDVTV
-534 LTVTKAAA
+534 
-542 GNDFIASSDPAKP
+542 
-555 NTLLRPIYIKATC
+555 KATC
-568 GNVSCVETLILSREK
+568 GGVFATTTLTLTREA

-753 RVTKAAVAHFD
+753 RVTKAAVAHFG
-764 GERKNAVQVSVDLK
+764 GERKVQVFVKLK
-778 CGESVKN
+778 CGESAKN

-793 AAAQIN
+793 ANAQTN
-799 KDSAEI
+799 PQSATI
-805 TGQASIAKPK
+805 SGTASIAKPK
-815 GNTPNTAEYSIG
+815 GNTPNTAEYTISDVIR
-827 AIVDQYGLPMEI
+827 DQYGLPLTF
-839 DRSKL
+839 DPAKL
-844 SLKLYHDKECGSE
+844 TMTLEDKEDESGFSVK
-857 ADGSRDPVQLS
+857 DGPVTLS
-868 GPNQSGKWTITVT
+868 GPVDGKWTITVT
-881 SGATVNTKYYLK
+881 SGAVVNTKYYLK

-908 ITDKATSATPLP
+908 IVDKTVSNTLT
-920 VVQGDIT
+920 VTQGDFT
-927 YGETVNPSVS
+927 YGETVSPSVS
-937 NKPAGAGAITYTYV
+937 NKPETAGAITYTYV
-951 GRGGTTY
+951 GRDGTTY
-958 AKSTTKPTNAGKYTV
+958 ASTATAPTNAGKYTV
-973 TATCEDATHI
+973 TATCEDATYI
-983 YTGSVDFQILPKE
+983 YTGSVDFQILPKQ
-996 IKVDWIELT
+996 IKVGWIELDGT
-1005 NDEYTYNGQQ
+1005 RYTYNGQQ
-1015 QTVKYTVK
+1015 QTVQYTVK

-1028 LVKDRDYTVEGDKQ
+1028 LVKDKDYTVEGDKQ
-1042 TNAGVHLLKIIGT
+1042 TNAGVYLLKIIGK
-1055 GNYTSN
+1055 GNYTSDP
-1061 FTAAAGAPS
+1061 TGAPS
-1070 VNWNIRGLPV
+1070 VNWSIWELPV
-1080 RISTAAFQSRAYAK
+1080 KIGTATFQSRAYDK

-1102 TLTLVAAEDGVT
+1102 TLMLVADEDGVT
-1114 MPDTLTAENGFT
+1114 MPDTLTAGDDFT

-1139 QPVSFKVTLTNT
+1139 QPVSFKVTLTNP
-1151 NYKWAVAETGN
+1151 NYKWVVEETGSVFN
-1162 TFDVDERAGFKVE
+1162 VPERAGYKVT
-1175 ITKAN
+1175 INKID
-1180 HAAETVLTGGKY
+1180 HRAEAVSAEGKY
-1192 GNQLSVDLSQYLPE
+1192 GNQMSVDLSQVLPE
-1206 NWSAAV
+1206 GWSASV

-1224 IHGSAMYIMEQD
+1224 IHGGAMYIMEQD
-1236 GKLWLQLTNDSNKV
+1236 GKLWLQLTKNSNKV
-1250 GKDATVTL
+1250 GKSAQVTL
-1258 TVNSTN
+1258 TVESTN

-1272 TVTVQNKKTQTIT
+1272 TVTVQGKDPQAIM

-1305 DNAKLTYQVT
+1305 DNAKLTYQVI
-1315 EGADVVAVDANGNV
+1315 EGTDVIAVDANGNV
-1329 TLRKS
+1329 TLLKS
-1334 GTAKIQITAAETEDY
+1334 GTAKIKITAAETEDY
-1349 GTANTTV
+1349 GVGTKLV
-1356 TVTVA
+1356 TVAVA

-1401 LELKDVPAGVDPM
+1401 LELKNVPAGVDPM

-1429 VDPDKY
+1429 AEPDKY

-1464 EAAGGKLTSSVSRAT
+1464 ETAGGKLTSSVSRAT

-1488 KPDAGYR
+1488 KPDAGYQ

-1651 LSVFVDAGQISD
+1651 LSVFVDADQISD

>member
-1 MKRYISLLLTA
+1 MRKRLISLLLACT
-12 AMLLSLLIVPASA
+12 M
-25 EGTPEMELQV
+25 V
-35 LSFTENLG
+35 LSFVYVPSFAVEKAELTVLSIDKLGEDGEVIEGETNVTELVLNDIIAVTVGVKAGSESIAANAYQFKLNYDSDVFELWSQSASKRNNFHNTSFSNLV
-43 AIVEG
+43 IVSAAQNWPEPAENVAEG
-48 QPLNSAKPEDLL
+48 SVTLAASNTKKVQDDYTALNA
-60 AVKVLFNNKT
+60 
-70 ENTINFGGYAIQIE
+70 
-84 YDKDLFTPY
+84 
-93 SYNYEEEGFTST
+93 T
-105 AGPIIYS
+105 AN
-112 KLIQRFANESN
+112 ANESID
-123 AKKEGL
+123 L
-129 CEWTGGIASPLPIDT
+129 IQIA
-144 NKTLVLGYALFKVKA
+144 FKVKA
-159 DVESTTTEFKFSNN
+159 TAESGRAVFSFNAEYENRVSYFYEANN
-173 SEKNF
+173 EKT
-178 IASSKPEQGGVSDVD
+178 KPLDLVCTPV
-193 YVPGVSFDAAASL
+193 SL

-234 TEKYTKELRL
+234 TEKYPDEKRAGE
-244 DAVTLDSNTSHTY
+244 VKLDSETSYTY

-271 QVQWSIKHDRN
+271 QVQWSISHDPTKT
-282 EAVGAQL
+282 VGAQL
-289 DETDKENKVVKVT
+289 DETDKENKIVKVT

-307 GSPKGVTLSEIT
+307 GRPNGVTLSEIT
-319 ARMPEA
+319 AKMPEA
-325 ETSKTARI
+325 ETSKTAKI

-342 TSANISLH
+342 TSANISLR

-377 QFGEDITRTALGFSC
+377 QFGEDITRTALGSSC
-392 KWYVESANAGSTST
+392 YWYVESANAGSTST

-412 YSTGLLTVSSN
+412 YSTGLLTVKSN
-423 ALSTVQNGNT
+423 ALNTVQNGNT
-433 NYTVF
+433 SYTVY
-438 IRADQS
+438 IQAS
-444 AGGKR
+444 GGRR

-463 PTSIVISG
+463 PTSIEITG
-471 GPEGSTL
+471 GASTL
-478 VVPKTD
+478 AVPKTD

-499 GDVITNPGTITWE
+499 GTKIEGANVTWE

-568 GNVSCVETLILSREK
+568 GNVSCVETLILSREA
-583 ATVTTLK
+583 ATVTSLALDGDAE
-590 ITGSDTLEVPT
+590 IAVP
-601 KSEYP
+601 KSGEKDVEKSYLR
-606 NGQITPYSVTIYD
+606 VYD
-619 QYGVEM
+619 QYGIAM
-625 NSNGYSIGRELAP
+625 NSASIAIEWSKSEAVWKGVTFVNGGIE
-638 TGVSDVI
+638 VSSD
-645 FQPDG
+645 
-650 VKVTCY
+650 
-656 AAGNQFDQ
+656 AAGNDFNEGKCQ
-664 NNALTFTIKASCV
+664 FTITAKYHESGRLIA
-677 GKEATKTITLKRE
+677 EATKTITLKRE
-690 PSVATAIAYGTGMT
+690 PSVATAITYNDTVT
-704 NPVVPTNETPVSANV
+704 TEVPTNEDQVPTNATP
-719 TLAVEDQ
+719 AVEDQ
-726 YGVPMNSATVEPD
+726 YGLLMNRATVESD
-739 GDLPVGFIW
+739 GALPTGIVLKSGELYI
-748 QEGSL
+748 
-753 RVTKAAVAHFD
+753 TKAAVAHFG
-764 GERKNAVQVSVDLK
+764 GERKVQVFVKLK
-778 CGESVKN
+778 CGESAKN

-793 AAAQIN
+793 ANAQTN
-799 KDSAEI
+799 PSSAEI
-805 TGQASIAKPK
+805 SGPTSIAKPT
-815 GNTPNTAEYSIG
+815 GEQSNTAVYSILNNE
-827 AIVDQYGLPMEI
+827 IKDQYGLPLTFEP
-839 DRSKL
+839 SKL
-844 SLKLYHDKECGSE
+844 TMKLYSDAAC
-857 ADGSRDPVQLS
+857 ARDVMDGPVTLS
-868 GPNQSGKWTITVT
+868 KGENGNWIITVT
-881 SGATVNTKYYLK
+881 KDATLDKTYYLK
-893 AKYSDMQCA
+893 ASYPVGTYSPMQCA

-908 ITDKATSATPLP
+908 IVDKTVSNTLT
-920 VVQGDIT
+920 VTQGNFT
-927 YGETVNPSVS
+927 YGEEGKLNPVVKKGSE
-937 NKPAGAGAITYTYV
+937 AITNATFVYTK
-951 GRGGTTY
+951 GGQTVTEV
-958 AKSTTKPTNAGKYTV
+958 KDAGKYTV
-973 TATCEDATHI
+973 TATCEDANYI

-996 IKVDWIELT
+996 IKVDWIELDGT
-1005 NDEYTYNGQQ
+1005 RYTYNGRE
-1015 QTVKYTVK
+1015 QTVQYTVK

-1042 TNAGVHLLKIIGT
+1042 TNAGVHLLKIIGN
-1055 GNYTSN
+1055 GNYTSDP
-1061 FTAAAGAPS
+1061 TDESS
-1070 VNWNIRGLPV
+1070 VNWDIWELPV
-1080 RISTAAFQSRAYAK
+1080 RINTATFQPRAYAK

-1102 TLTLVAAEDGVT
+1102 TLTLVTEDGSAT
-1114 MPDTLTAENGFT
+1114 PDTMTAENGFT
-1126 VSDIRVT
+1126 VSDIRVAD
-1133 NNNAGR
+1133 NNAGQ

-1151 NYKWAVAETGN
+1151 NYKWAVPETGN
-1162 TFDVDERAGFKVE
+1162 IFNVPESVGYKVTINKIDHRAEAVS
-1175 ITKAN
+1175 
-1180 HAAETVLTGGKY
+1180 AAGKY
-1192 GNQLSVDLSQYLPE
+1192 GKQLSVDLSQVLPE
-1206 NWSAAV
+1206 GWSATASS
-1212 AITENTNAVLTE
+1212 IDNTNAVLTE
-1224 IHGSAMYIMEQD
+1224 IHGGAMYIMEQD

-1272 TVTVQNKKTQTIT
+1272 TVTVQNKKTQTVT
-1285 ASDLNV
+1285 ANDLNV

-1334 GTAKIQITAAETEDY
+1334 GTAKIQITAVETEDY

-1429 VDPDKY
+1429 ADKDKY

-1558 VTERGLMNGT
+1558 VTERSLMNGT

>member
-1 MKRYISLLLTA
+1 MRKRLISLLLACT
-12 AMLLSLLIVPASA
+12 M
-25 EGTPEMELQV
+25 V
-35 LSFTENLG
+35 LSFVYVPSFAVEKAELTVLSIDKLGEDGEVIEGETNVTELVLNDIIAVTVGVKAGSESIAANAYQFKLNYDSDVFELWSQSASKRNNFHNTSFSNLV
-43 AIVEG
+43 IVSAAQNWPEPAENVAEG
-48 QPLNSAKPEDLL
+48 SVTLAASNTKKVQGDYTALNATASAGESIDL
-60 AVKVLFNNKT
+60 
-70 ENTINFGGYAIQIE
+70 IQI
-84 YDKDLFTPY
+84 
-93 SYNYEEEGFTST
+93 
-105 AGPIIYS
+105 A
-112 KLIQRFANESN
+112 
-123 AKKEGL
+123 
-129 CEWTGGIASPLPIDT
+129 
-144 NKTLVLGYALFKVKA
+144 FKVKA
-159 DVESTTTEFKFSNN
+159 TAESGRAVFSFNTKYENRVSYFYAAN
-173 SEKNF
+173 SEKTN
-178 IASSKPEQGGVSDVD
+178 PLDLV
-193 YVPGVSFDAAASL
+193 YVPVFVTINGVA
-206 TILGNPPELD
+206 PELD
-216 YVEVTDATGNV
+216 YVEVTDVTNTVRAH
-227 LAYSKSE
+227 SKSE

-257 FVKAYSKKGTDITD
+257 FVKAYSKKGTDITN
-271 QVQWSIKHDRN
+271 QVQWSISHDRP
-282 EAVGAQL
+282 ETVGAQL
-289 DETDKENKVVKVT
+289 DETDKENKIVKVT

-319 ARMPEA
+319 AKMPEA
-325 ETSKTARI
+325 ETRKTAKI
-333 LYRRADSIP
+333 LYRRANSIP
-342 TSANISLH
+342 TSANISLC

-377 QFGEDITRTALGFSC
+377 QFGEDITKTALGSSC
-392 KWYVESANAGSTST
+392 YWYVERANAGNTPT
-406 SGISMN
+406 PGISMN
-412 YSTGLLTVSSN
+412 YSTGLLTVKSN
-423 ALSTVQNGNT
+423 ALNTVQNGNT
-433 NYTVF
+433 SYTVY
-438 IRADQS
+438 IQAS
-444 AGGKR
+444 GGRR

-463 PTSIVISG
+463 PTSIEITG
-471 GPEGSTL
+471 GASTL
-478 VVPKTD
+478 AVPKTA
-484 TAATATYTATVKDQY
+484 TATATATYTATVYDQY
-499 GDVITNPGTITWE
+499 GTKITNPGTTEWKLRNE
-512 LTNDAAG
+512 SAG
-519 STVVTRAGVSIENGV
+519 DDFSQKGVTIDQNGV
-534 LTVTKAAA
+534 VTVTKEAA
-542 GNDFIASSDPAKP
+542 GNPFLEGTRK
-555 NTLLRPIYIKATC
+555 LVYIEATC
-568 GNVSCVETLILSREK
+568 GDATERTSFTLTREK

-690 PSVATAIAYGTGMT
+690 LPVATAIAYGTGVE
-704 NPVVPTNETPVSANV
+704 NPVVPTNEDSVPANV
-719 TLAVEDQ
+719 TIAVEDQ
-726 YGVPMNSATVEPD
+726 YGVTMNSATVKPD

-827 AIVDQYGLPMEI
+827 AIVDQYGLPITFEP
-839 DRSKL
+839 SKL
-844 SLKLYHDKECGSE
+844 TMKLYSDAACGNE
-857 ADGSRDPVQLS
+857 VTNGPVTLS
-868 GPNQSGKWTITVT
+868 GKTITVT
-881 SGATVNTKYYLK
+881 NAAELNKIYYL
-893 AKYSDMQCA
+893 AADYYNGRNNQRCA
-902 PVKEIT
+902 PVMKIT
-908 ITDKATSATPLP
+908 ITDKAVSATPLP

-927 YGETVNPSVS
+927 YGETVSPSVS

-973 TATCEDATHI
+973 TATCEDANYI

-1005 NDEYTYNGQQ
+1005 NDEYTYNGRE
-1015 QTVKYTVK
+1015 QTVQYTVK
-1023 DGNTT
+1023 DGDEP
-1028 LVKDRDYTVEGDKQ
+1028 LVVGRDYTAAGDSG
-1042 TNAGVHLLKIIGT
+1042 TNAGPYLLEITGK
-1055 GNYTSN
+1055 GNYYSDPDATVPTSV
-1061 FTAAAGAPS
+1061 T
-1070 VNWNIRGLPV
+1070 WNIWELPV
-1080 RISTAAFQSRAYAK
+1080 RINTATFQPRGYAK
-1094 DNYSAVLD
+1094 DDYSAALD
-1102 TLTLVAAEDGVT
+1102 TLTLVADKDGVT

-1133 NNNAGR
+1133 NNNAGQ

-1151 NYKWAVAETGN
+1151 NYKWKNETGN
-1162 TFDVDERAGFKVE
+1162 IFNVSESAGYKVT
-1175 ITKAN
+1175 INKID
-1180 HAAETVLTGGKY
+1180 HQAEAVSAEGKY
-1192 GNQLSVDLSQYLPE
+1192 GSTVRVPLAEYLPDGWSVQQSAISVD
-1206 NWSAAV
+1206 
-1212 AITENTNAVLTE
+1212 
-1224 IHGSAMYIMEQD
+1224 
-1236 GKLWLQLTNDSNKV
+1236 SNGNVHKSFRLEGTTLVVELNNSEALV
-1250 GKDATVTL
+1250 GKYVKITL
-1258 TVNSTN
+1258 PVASTN

-1361 KRSLTVKANDLTA
+1361 KRSLTVKADDLTA

-1391 SGETLTTVPE
+1391 SGDTLTTVPE

-1429 VDPDKY
+1429 ADKDKY

-1488 KPDAGYR
+1488 KPDAGYQ

-1669 RWAVSVGLLNGMD
+1669 RWAISVGLLNGMD

>member
-1 MKRYISLLLTA
+1 MRAWKRILALTLSI
-12 AMLLSLLIVPASA
+12 AMIFGCLSVGSYATNEAFDFVVTKVEKYSEETYAIL
-25 EGTPEMELQV
+25 EGEI
-35 LSFTENLG
+35 
-43 AIVEG
+43 A
-48 QPLNSAKPEDLL
+48 SAKPGEVIVATVSIVNNTDEDVEVGSYGVGLKYDE
-60 AVKVLFNNKT
+60 KVL
-70 ENTINFGGYAIQIE
+70 
-84 YDKDLFTPY
+84 TPY
-93 SYNYEEEGFTST
+93 TDSAAPKKTPFCKGISY
-105 AGPIIYS
+105 
-112 KLIQRFANESN
+112 
-123 AKKEGL
+123 
-129 CEWTGGIASPLPIDT
+129 
-144 NKTLVLGYALFKVKA
+144 
-159 DVESTTTEFKFSNN
+159 DVSGS
-173 SEKNF
+173 NF
-178 IASSKPEQGGVSDVD
+178 IAGVKEQGLVKPTGATADGVTVEGRSSTELGKIAFKVAANAEKANTLFQIDDTLDDNELSNCDKVALTFKAGE
-193 YVPGVSFDAAASL
+193 PFSLFINGVAP
-206 TILGNPPELD
+206 TLGK
-216 YVEVTDATGNV
+216 VTVTDKDNNTVLDTLNSELKFGTLEVNGTTNYTYQAHAWSTSGKEITGNV
-227 LAYSKSE
+227 TWKFKVGNELCTEFRGATIDETTGQIFIPKDASTDVSGTTFAMSVVAQAKEGVTAEKDIETSLIQVRREEYRIAKIQISRKDGATGALIIPGTRESAATAEFVATCTNQYDKPYTGDQPIYWSYGRKDTNQSVSGIKMNGAVLSVSSDAKNVENGSVVLVVTATTGSGIEKVTSNEVEITVQRDNVQRPAKIEITGGPSTLA
-234 TEKYTKELRL
+234 
-244 DAVTLDSNTSHTY
+244 VPM
-257 FVKAYSKKGTDITD
+257 TDI
-271 QVQWSIKHDRN
+271 
-282 EAVGAQL
+282 
-289 DETDKENKVVKVT
+289 
-302 IPEKG
+302 
-307 GSPKGVTLSEIT
+307 
-319 ARMPEA
+319 
-325 ETSKTARI
+325 
-333 LYRRADSIP
+333 
-342 TSANISLH
+342 
-350 EGSSASLQVPGT
+350 
-362 DAADVTAQFDAVVYD
+362 AAT
-377 QFGEDITRTALGFSC
+377 
-392 KWYVESANAGSTST
+392 
-406 SGISMN
+406 
-412 YSTGLLTVSSN
+412 
-423 ALSTVQNGNT
+423 
-433 NYTVF
+433 
-438 IRADQS
+438 
-444 AGGKR
+444 
-449 VGTYPITVSLSDRV
+449 
-463 PTSIVISG
+463 
-471 GPEGSTL
+471 
-478 VVPKTD
+478 
-484 TAATATYTATVKDQY
+484 ATATYTATVKDQY
-499 GDVITNPGTITWE
+499 GAKITNPGTITWE
-512 LTNDAAG
+512 LTNDDAG
-519 STVVTRAGVSIENGV
+519 STVVTRAGVNIENGV

-606 NGQITPYSVTIYD
+606 NGQITSYPVTVYD
-619 QYGVEM
+619 QYGVAM
-625 NSNGYSIGRELAP
+625 KSSNLTIEWKNDANVK
-638 TGVSDVI
+638 GVNFVNGGINVS
-645 FQPDG
+645 PD
-650 VKVTCY
+650 
-656 AAGNQFDQ
+656 AAQ
-664 NNALTFTIKASCV
+664 NTFTNGECKFPITVTYNES
-677 GKEATKTITLKRE
+677 GKPSVTDTTTITLKRE
-690 PSVATAIAYGTGMT
+690 PSVATAITYNDTKT
-704 NPVVPTNETPVSANV
+704 TEVPTDDAQKSAEATP
-719 TLAVEDQ
+719 AVEDQ
-726 YGVPMNSATVEPD
+726 YGLLMNNATVEPD
-739 GDLPVGFIW
+739 GALPTGIVLEKGELYI
-748 QEGSL
+748 
-753 RVTKAAVAHFD
+753 TKAAVAHFR
-764 GERKNAVQVSVDLK
+764 GERRDEVQVFVNLK
-778 CGESVKN
+778 CAPAKN
-785 TVKLWLEL
+785 TAKLKLKL
-793 AAAQIN
+793 ANAQTN
-799 KDSAEI
+799 PQSAEI
-805 TGQASIAKPK
+805 TGPASIAKPT
-815 GNTPNTAEYSIG
+815 GEQTNTAVYSILNNEMK
-827 AIVDQYGLPMEI
+827 DQYGLPITFEPEKLEMELTDKNGFAI
-839 DRSKL
+839 ADSKNVTL
-844 SLKLYHDKECGSE
+844 SKGENGNWIIS
-857 ADGSRDPVQLS
+857 
-868 GPNQSGKWTITVT
+868 VT
-881 SGATVNTKYYLK
+881 KDAATQQTYVLM
-893 AKYSDMQCA
+893 AKYKTGGYDAIQCA

-908 ITDKATSATPLP
+908 IVDKTVSNTLT
-920 VVQGDIT
+920 VTQGDFT
-927 YGETVNPSVS
+927 YGEEGKLNPVVKKGSET
-937 NKPAGAGAITYTYV
+937 ITNAAFVYTK
-951 GRGGTTY
+951 GGQIVTEV
-958 AKSTTKPTNAGKYTV
+958 KNAGKYTV
-973 TATCEDATHI
+973 TATCEDANYI

-1005 NDEYTYNGQQ
+1005 NDEYTYNGRE

-1028 LVKDRDYTVEGDKQ
+1028 LVKNSDYTVEGDKQ
-1042 TNAGVHLLKIIGT
+1042 TNAGVHLLKIIGN
-1055 GNYTSN
+1055 GNYTSDP
-1061 FTAAAGAPS
+1061 TGASS
-1070 VNWNIRGLPV
+1070 VNWSIWALPV
-1080 RISTAAFQSRAYAK
+1080 RINTATFQSRGYAK
-1094 DNYSAVLD
+1094 DDYSAALD
-1102 TLTLVAAEDGVT
+1102 TLTLVADKDGVT
-1114 MPDTLTAENGFT
+1114 MPDTLTAGDDFT

-1133 NNNAGR
+1133 NNNAGQ

-1151 NYKWAVAETGN
+1151 NYKWKNETGN
-1162 TFDVDERAGFKVE
+1162 IFNVSESAGFEVTINK
-1175 ITKAN
+1175 ID
-1180 HAAETVLTGGKY
+1180 HQAEAVSAEGKY
-1192 GNQLSVDLSQYLPE
+1192 GSTVRVPLAEYLPDGWSVQQSAISVD
-1206 NWSAAV
+1206 
-1212 AITENTNAVLTE
+1212 
-1224 IHGSAMYIMEQD
+1224 
-1236 GKLWLQLTNDSNKV
+1236 SNGNGNVHKSFRLEDTTLVVELNNNEALV
-1250 GKDATVTL
+1250 GKYVKITL
-1258 TVNSTN
+1258 PVASTN

-1272 TVTVQNKKTQTIT
+1272 TVTAQKKETQTVT
-1285 ASDLNV
+1285 ANDLNV

-1391 SGETLTTVPE
+1391 SGDTLTTVPE
-1401 LELKDVPAGVDPM
+1401 LELKDVPAGVDSM

-1429 VDPDKY
+1429 ADKDKY

-1464 EAAGGKLTSSVSRAT
+1464 EAAGGKITSSVSRAT

-1488 KPDAGYR
+1488 KPDAGYQ

>member
-1 MKRYISLLLTA
+1 MKRILAL
-12 AMLLSLLIVPASA
+12 LLSLSLVLSMIVFPASA
-25 EGTPEMELQV
+25 EDKFTVEAEKVTGTAGGTVSLNIKVTNNPGFSALGLRIYYKSDILTCTAISGSKDANGGFSEWKKFTQTLDEDTQPSNATGKANDTSNLSEERKADGWALASIGYMV
-35 LSFTENLG
+35 ASAAFTGDGIIGSMSFTIKGDLESCDTPIEVTVVKTAGADGNTEIKDFATVDGNISILGKAPTLGKVTLTDAKNNLVLDTKNSELKFGTLEVNGTTDYTYQAHAWSTSGKEITGNVTWKFKVGRELCTEFRG
-43 AIVEG
+43 ATIDETTGQIFIPKDASTDVSGTTFAMSVVAQAKEG
-48 QPLNSAKPEDLL
+48 VTAEKDIETSLIQVRREEYRIAK
-60 AVKVLFNNKT
+60 
-70 ENTINFGGYAIQIE
+70 IQISRKDGATGALIIPGTRE
-84 YDKDLFTPY
+84 SAATAEFVATCTNQYDKPY
-93 SYNYEEEGFTST
+93 TGDQPIYWSYGR
-105 AGPIIYS
+105 
-112 KLIQRFANESN
+112 K
-123 AKKEGL
+123 
-129 CEWTGGIASPLPIDT
+129 DT
-144 NKTLVLGYALFKVKA
+144 NK
-159 DVESTTTEFKFSNN
+159 
-173 SEKNF
+173 
-178 IASSKPEQGGVSDVD
+178 GVSGITMNGAVLSVSSDAKSVENGS
-193 YVPGVSFDAAASL
+193 VVLVVTATAGSGEKKVTSKGVEI
-206 TILGNPPELD
+206 T
-216 YVEVTDATGNV
+216 VQ
-227 LAYSKSE
+227 
-234 TEKYTKELRL
+234 R
-244 DAVTLDSNTSHTY
+244 DAV
-257 FVKAYSKKGTDITD
+257 
-271 QVQWSIKHDRN
+271 QR
-282 EAVGAQL
+282 
-289 DETDKENKVVKVT
+289 
-302 IPEKG
+302 P
-307 GSPKGVTLSEIT
+307 
-319 ARMPEA
+319 
-325 ETSKTARI
+325 ARI
-333 LYRRADSIP
+333 
-342 TSANISLH
+342 
-350 EGSSASLQVPGT
+350 E
-362 DAADVTAQFDAVVYD
+362 
-377 QFGEDITRTALGFSC
+377 
-392 KWYVESANAGSTST
+392 
-406 SGISMN
+406 
-412 YSTGLLTVSSN
+412 
-423 ALSTVQNGNT
+423 
-433 NYTVF
+433 
-438 IRADQS
+438 
-444 AGGKR
+444 
-449 VGTYPITVSLSDRV
+449 
-463 PTSIVISG
+463 ISG

-478 VVPKTD
+478 AVPKTD
-484 TAATATYTATVKDQY
+484 TANTATYTATVKDQY
-499 GDVITNPGTITWE
+499 GAEMANPGTITWE

-519 STVVTRAGVSIENGV
+519 STAVTRAGVTIENGV

-568 GNVSCVETLILSREK
+568 GNVSCVETLILSREP
-583 ATVTTLK
+583 ATVTSLSLVGDGEIAVPK
-590 ITGSDTLEVPT
+590 NGEAEVT
-601 KSEYP
+601 RSYL
-606 NGQITPYSVTIYD
+606 NADD

-625 NSNGYSIGRELAP
+625 NSSNLAIEWKKDANVKGVNFVNGGI
-638 TGVSDVI
+638 
-645 FQPDG
+645 
-650 VKVTCY
+650 KVTS
-656 AAGNQFDQ
+656 AAAENKFTEVNGKLQFTFDISASIQGN
-664 NNALTFTIKASCV
+664 NPV
-677 GKEATKTITLKRE
+677 TKTITLTRQQSEATSFDWADDGINNRQAVPHRAGEKV
-690 PSVATAIAYGTGMT
+690 PASVK
-704 NPVVPTNETPVSANV
+704 V
-719 TLAVEDQ
+719 TVRDQ
-726 YGVPMNSATVEPD
+726 YGQKMTDAEVQPNGALPTGIILENGKLYITKDAVDHFNGVRGDSTKGIRVSLKSGNAQVTVT
-739 GDLPVGFIW
+739 V
-748 QEGSL
+748 
-753 RVTKAAVAHFD
+753 H
-764 GERKNAVQVSVDLK
+764 LK
-778 CGESVKN
+778 
-785 TVKLWLEL
+785 L
-793 AAAQIN
+793 ADAQTN
-799 KDSAEI
+799 PQSAEI
-805 TGQASIAKPK
+805 SGQNKIARPTDD
-815 GNTPNTAEYSIG
+815 TPNTAEYSIG
-827 AIVDQYGLPMEI
+827 AIVDQYGLPITFEP
-839 DRSKL
+839 SKL
-844 SLKLYHDKECGSE
+844 TMTLEDKEDESGFSVK
-857 ADGSRDPVQLS
+857 DGPVTLS
-868 GPNQSGKWTITVT
+868 GPVDGKWTITVT
-881 SGATVNTKYYLK
+881 SGAVVNTKYYLK
-893 AKYSDMQCA
+893 AKYNDQQCSDA
-902 PVKEIT
+902 TPIT
-908 ITDKATSATPLP
+908 ITNKQEGAPLT

-951 GRGGTTY
+951 GRDGTTY

-973 TATCEDATHI
+973 TATCEDANYI

-996 IKVDWIELT
+996 IKVDWIELDGT
-1005 NDEYTYNGQQ
+1005 RYTYNGRE
-1015 QTVKYTVK
+1015 QTVQYTVK

-1042 TNAGVHLLKIIGT
+1042 TNAGVHLLKIIGK
-1055 GNYTSN
+1055 GNYTSDP
-1061 FTAAAGAPS
+1061 TDESS
-1070 VNWNIRGLPV
+1070 VNWDIWELPV
-1080 RISTAAFQSRAYAK
+1080 RINTATFQSRTYAK
-1094 DNYSAVLD
+1094 DNYSAELD
-1102 TLTLVAAEDGVT
+1102 ALTLVADKDGVV
-1114 MPDTLTAENGFT
+1114 MPDNLTEGNGFT

-1192 GNQLSVDLSQYLPE
+1192 GNQLSVDLSQVLPE
-1206 NWSAAV
+1206 GWSATASS
-1212 AITENTNAVLTE
+1212 IDNTNAVLTE

-1272 TVTVQNKKTQTIT
+1272 TVTVQNKKTQTVT
-1285 ASDLNV
+1285 ANDLNV

-1315 EGADVVAVDANGNV
+1315 KGADVVAVDANGNV

-1349 GTANTTV
+1349 GVGTKLV
-1356 TVTVA
+1356 TVAVA

-1391 SGETLTTVPE
+1391 SGDTLTTVPE

-1429 VDPDKY
+1429 VDKDKY

-1488 KPDAGYR
+1488 KPDAGYQ

-1509 PLKELANGKFSFQM
+1509 PLKELANGKFSFEM
-1523 PDSKV
+1523 PNSKV

>member
-1 MKRYISLLLTA
+1 M
-12 AMLLSLLIVPASA
+12 
-25 EGTPEMELQV
+25 V
-35 LSFTENLG
+35 LSFVYVPSFAVEKAELTVLSIDKLGEDGEVIEGETNVTELVLNDIIAVTVGVKAGSESIAANAYQFKLNYDSDVFELWSQSASKRNNFHNTSFSNLV
-43 AIVEG
+43 IVSAAQNWPEPAENVAEG
-48 QPLNSAKPEDLL
+48 SVTLAASNTKKVQDDYTALNA
-60 AVKVLFNNKT
+60 
-70 ENTINFGGYAIQIE
+70 
-84 YDKDLFTPY
+84 
-93 SYNYEEEGFTST
+93 T
-105 AGPIIYS
+105 AN
-112 KLIQRFANESN
+112 ANESID
-123 AKKEGL
+123 L
-129 CEWTGGIASPLPIDT
+129 IQIA
-144 NKTLVLGYALFKVKA
+144 FKVKA
-159 DVESTTTEFKFSNN
+159 TAESGRAVFSFNAEYENRVSYFYEANN
-173 SEKNF
+173 EKT
-178 IASSKPEQGGVSDVD
+178 KPLDLVCTPV
-193 YVPGVSFDAAASL
+193 SL

-234 TEKYTKELRL
+234 TGKYADEKRADTVK
-244 DAVTLDSNTSHTY
+244 LDSETSYTY

-271 QVQWSIKHDRN
+271 QVQWSISHDPTKT
-282 EAVGAQL
+282 VGAQL

-319 ARMPEA
+319 AKMPEA

-342 TSANISLH
+342 TSANISLR

-377 QFGEDITRTALGFSC
+377 QFGENITRTALGSSC

-463 PTSIVISG
+463 PTSIVITG
-471 GPEGSTL
+471 TASTL
-478 VVPKTD
+478 AVPKTGEKN
-484 TAATATYTATVKDQY
+484 ATATYTATVYDQY
-499 GDVITNPGTITWE
+499 GTEIADPGAITWE

-568 GNVSCVETLILSREK
+568 GNVSRVETLILSRET
-583 ATVTTLK
+583 ATVTSLALDGDAEIAVPK
-590 ITGSDTLEVPT
+590 NDEAEVT
-601 KSEYP
+601 RSYL
-606 NGQITPYSVTIYD
+606 NAYD

-625 NSNGYSIGRELAP
+625 NSSNLAIEWKKDANVKGVNFVNGGI
-638 TGVSDVI
+638 
-645 FQPDG
+645 
-650 VKVTCY
+650 KVTS
-656 AAGNQFDQ
+656 AAAENKFTEENGKLQFTFDISASIHGN
-664 NNALTFTIKASCV
+664 NPV
-677 GKEATKTITLKRE
+677 TKTITLTRQQAEATSFDWDDDGINNRQAVPHRAGEKV
-690 PSVATAIAYGTGMT
+690 PASVKVI
-704 NPVVPTNETPVSANV
+704 VR
-719 TLAVEDQ
+719 DQ
-726 YGVPMNSATVEPD
+726 YGQRMTDAEVQPNGALPTGIILENGKLYITKDAVDHFNGVRGDSTKGIRVSLKSGNAQVTVT
-739 GDLPVGFIW
+739 V
-748 QEGSL
+748 
-753 RVTKAAVAHFD
+753 H
-764 GERKNAVQVSVDLK
+764 LK
-778 CGESVKN
+778 
-785 TVKLWLEL
+785 L
-793 AAAQIN
+793 ADAQTN
-799 KDSAEI
+799 PQSAEI
-805 TGQASIAKPK
+805 SGQNKIARPTDD
-815 GNTPNTAEYSIG
+815 TPNTAEYSIG
-827 AIVDQYGLPMEI
+827 AIVDQYGLPITFEPEKLEMELTDKNGFAI
-839 DRSKL
+839 ADSKNVTL
-844 SLKLYHDKECGSE
+844 SKGENGNWIIS
-857 ADGSRDPVQLS
+857 
-868 GPNQSGKWTITVT
+868 VT
-881 SGATVNTKYYLK
+881 KDAATQQTYVLM
-893 AKYSDMQCA
+893 AKYKTGGYDAIQCA
-902 PVKEIT
+902 PVMEIT

-996 IKVDWIELT
+996 IKVGWIELDGT
-1005 NDEYTYNGQQ
+1005 RYTYNGRE

-1070 VNWNIRGLPV
+1070 VNWNIWGLPV
-1080 RISTAAFQSRAYAK
+1080 RINTAAFQSRAYAK
-1094 DNYSAVLD
+1094 DNYSAELD

-1114 MPDTLTAENGFT
+1114 MPDTLTAGNGFT

-1272 TVTVQNKKTQTIT
+1272 TVTVQNKKTQTVT
-1285 ASDLNV
+1285 AKDLNV

-1391 SGETLTTVPE
+1391 SGDTLTTVPE

-1429 VDPDKY
+1429 ADKDKY

-1479 KGTTVTITV
+1479 KGTTVTVTV
-1488 KPDAGYR
+1488 KPDAGYQ

>member
-1 MKRYISLLLTA
+1 MRAWKRILALTLSI
-12 AMLLSLLIVPASA
+12 AMIFGCLSVGSYATNEAFDFVVTKVEKYSEETHAIL
-25 EGTPEMELQV
+25 EGEI
-35 LSFTENLG
+35 
-43 AIVEG
+43 A
-48 QPLNSAKPEDLL
+48 SAKPGEVIVATVSIVNNTDEDVEVGSYGVGLKYDE
-60 AVKVLFNNKT
+60 KVL
-70 ENTINFGGYAIQIE
+70 
-84 YDKDLFTPY
+84 TPY
-93 SYNYEEEGFTST
+93 TDSAAPKKTPFYKGISY
-105 AGPIIYS
+105 
-112 KLIQRFANESN
+112 
-123 AKKEGL
+123 
-129 CEWTGGIASPLPIDT
+129 
-144 NKTLVLGYALFKVKA
+144 
-159 DVESTTTEFKFSNN
+159 DVSGS
-173 SEKNF
+173 NF
-178 IASSKPEQGGVSDVD
+178 IAGVKEQGLVKPTGATADGVTVEGRSSTELGKIAFKVAANAEKANTLFQIDDTLDDNELSNCDKVALTFKAGE
-193 YVPGVSFDAAASL
+193 PFSLFINGVAP
-206 TILGNPPELD
+206 TLGK
-216 YVEVTDATGNV
+216 VTVTDKDNNTV
-227 LAYSKSE
+227 L
-234 TEKYTKELRL
+234 
-244 DAVTLDSNTSHTY
+244 DTS
-257 FVKAYSKKGTDITD
+257 
-271 QVQWSIKHDRN
+271 DR
-282 EAVGAQL
+282 
-289 DETDKENKVVKVT
+289 
-302 IPEKG
+302 
-307 GSPKGVTLSEIT
+307 
-319 ARMPEA
+319 
-325 ETSKTARI
+325 SKTFGRLEVNGTTDYTYQAR
-333 LYRRADSIP
+333 A
-342 TSANISLH
+342 
-350 EGSSASLQVPGT
+350 
-362 DAADVTAQFDAVVYD
+362 
-377 QFGEDITRTALGFSC
+377 
-392 KWYVESANAGSTST
+392 WST
-406 SGISMN
+406 SGKEITGKVTWKLKSGSNLYDELNGATISEA
-412 YSTGLLTVSSN
+412 GLLTIPRDAGAELSGNFFSFWVVATPKDGVSGNAIETNNIQINHEEQKIKTIQISRKDGETGALIIPGTGEAAATAEFVATCTNQYGKPYTGNKTIYWNYGRKDTNEGVSGITMNGAVLSVSSDAKN
-423 ALSTVQNGNT
+423 VENGSVVLVVTATTGGGIEKVISNEVEITVQRDN
-433 NYTVF
+433 VQ
-438 IRADQS
+438 R
-444 AGGKR
+444 
-449 VGTYPITVSLSDRV
+449 
-463 PTSIVISG
+463 PTSIVITG
-471 GPEGSTL
+471 TASTL
-478 VVPKTD
+478 AVPKTGD
-484 TAATATYTATVKDQY
+484 PTATATATYTATVKDQY
-499 GDVITNPGTITWE
+499 GAEITKPGTITWE

-534 LTVTKAAA
+534 LTVTNAAA
-542 GNDFIASSDPAKP
+542 GNDFIASSDPAKQ

-568 GNVSCVETLILSREK
+568 GNVSCVETLILSREA
-583 ATVTTLK
+583 ATVTRLSLVGDAE
-590 ITGSDTLEVPT
+590 IAVPKNGERDVE
-601 KSEYP
+601 KSYLR
-606 NGQITPYSVTIYD
+606 VYD
-619 QYGVEM
+619 QYDIAM
-625 NSNGYSIGRELAP
+625 NSASIAIEWSKSETVREGVTFVNGGIK
-638 TGVSDVI
+638 VSSD
-645 FQPDG
+645 
-650 VKVTCY
+650 
-656 AAGNQFDQ
+656 AAGNDFNEGKCQ
-664 NNALTFTIKASCV
+664 FTITAKYHES
-677 GKEATKTITLKRE
+677 GKLIAEATKTITLTRQQSEATSFDWVDDGINNRQAVPHRAGEKV
-690 PSVATAIAYGTGMT
+690 PASVKVI
-704 NPVVPTNETPVSANV
+704 VR
-719 TLAVEDQ
+719 DQ
-726 YGVPMNSATVEPD
+726 YGQRMTDAKVELDGALPTGIILENGKLYITKDAVDHFNGVRGDSTKEIRVSLKSGNAQVIVTV
-739 GDLPVGFIW
+739 
-748 QEGSL
+748 
-753 RVTKAAVAHFD
+753 H
-764 GERKNAVQVSVDLK
+764 LK
-778 CGESVKN
+778 
-785 TVKLWLEL
+785 LE
-793 AAAQIN
+793 AAQIN

-805 TGQASIAKPK
+805 SGPTSIAKPT
-815 GNTPNTAEYSIG
+815 GEPNTAEYSILNNE
-827 AIVDQYGLPMEI
+827 IKDQYGLPLTFEP
-839 DRSKL
+839 SKL
-844 SLKLYHDKECGSE
+844 TMKLYSDAGCVQDITEG
-857 ADGSRDPVQLS
+857 PVTLS
-868 GPNQSGKWTITVT
+868 KGENGNWIITVT
-881 SGATVNTKYYLK
+881 KDATLDKTYYLK
-893 AKYSDMQCA
+893 ASYQVGTYDSMQCA

-908 ITDKATSATPLP
+908 IVDKTVSNTLT
-920 VVQGDIT
+920 VTQGNFT
-927 YGETVNPSVS
+927 YGEEGKLHPVVKKGSETITNATFVYTKGSQTVTEV
-937 NKPAGAGAITYTYV
+937 K
-951 GRGGTTY
+951 
-958 AKSTTKPTNAGKYTV
+958 NAGKYTV

-996 IKVDWIELT
+996 IKVDWIEL
-1005 NDEYTYNGQQ
+1005 DDARYTYNGRE

-1023 DGNTT
+1023 D
-1028 LVKDRDYTVEGDKQ
+1028 KDINKLLKEGTDYTVKDNSDSGTD
-1042 TNAGVHLLKIIGT
+1042 AGVYLLKIIGK
-1055 GNYTSN
+1055 GNYTSDP
-1061 FTAAAGAPS
+1061 TGAPS
-1070 VNWNIRGLPV
+1070 VNWNIWELPV
-1080 RISTAAFQSRAYAK
+1080 KISAATFQPRTYAK

-1114 MPDTLTAENGFT
+1114 MPDTLTAGNGFT

-1133 NNNAGR
+1133 NNNAGQ

-1151 NYKWAVAETGN
+1151 NYKWAVDETGN
-1162 TFDVDERAGFKVE
+1162 IFNVSERAGFKVT
-1175 ITKAN
+1175 INKID
-1180 HAAETVLTGGKY
+1180 HQAEAVSAEGKY
-1192 GNQLSVDLSQYLPE
+1192 GSQLSVDLSQVLPE
-1206 NWSAAV
+1206 GWSATASS
-1212 AITENTNAVLTE
+1212 IDNTNAVLTE
-1224 IHGSAMYIMEQD
+1224 IHGGAMYIMEQD

-1264 YNPFTITV
+1264 YNSFTITV
-1272 TVTVQNKKTQTIT
+1272 TVTAQKKETQTVT
-1285 ASDLNV
+1285 ANDLNV

-1391 SGETLTTVPE
+1391 SGDTLTVPE

-1429 VDPDKY
+1429 ADKDKY

-1488 KPDAGYR
+1488 KPDAGYQ

>member
-1 MKRYISLLLTA
+1 MRAWKRILALTLSI
-12 AMLLSLLIVPASA
+12 AMIFGCLSVGSYATNEAFDFVVTKVEKYSEETYAIL
-25 EGTPEMELQV
+25 EGEI
-35 LSFTENLG
+35 
-43 AIVEG
+43 A
-48 QPLNSAKPEDLL
+48 SAKPGEVIVATVSIVNNTDEDVEVGSYGVGLKYDE
-60 AVKVLFNNKT
+60 KVL
-70 ENTINFGGYAIQIE
+70 
-84 YDKDLFTPY
+84 TPY
-93 SYNYEEEGFTST
+93 TDSAAPKKTPFCKGISY
-105 AGPIIYS
+105 
-112 KLIQRFANESN
+112 
-123 AKKEGL
+123 
-129 CEWTGGIASPLPIDT
+129 
-144 NKTLVLGYALFKVKA
+144 
-159 DVESTTTEFKFSNN
+159 DVSGS
-173 SEKNF
+173 NF
-178 IASSKPEQGGVSDVD
+178 IAGVKEQGLVKPTGATADGVTVEGRSSTELGKIAFKVAANAEKANTLFQIDDTLDDNELSNCDKVALTFKAGE
-193 YVPGVSFDAAASL
+193 PFSLFINGVAP
-206 TILGNPPELD
+206 TLGK
-216 YVEVTDATGNV
+216 VTVTDKDNNTVLDTLNSELKFDTLEVNGTTNYTYQAHAWSTSGKEITGNV
-227 LAYSKSE
+227 TWKFKVGNELC
-234 TEKYTKELRL
+234 TEFR
-244 DAVTLDSNTSHTY
+244 
-257 FVKAYSKKGTDITD
+257 
-271 QVQWSIKHDRN
+271 
-282 EAVGAQL
+282 GATI
-289 DETDKENKVVKVT
+289 DETTGQIFIPKDASTDVSGTTFAMSVVAQAKEGVTAEKDIETSLIQVRREEYRIAEIQISRKEGETGALIIPGTGEEAATAEFVATCTNQYGKPYTGNQTIYWNYGRKDTNRGVSGVTIKGAVLSVSSDAKSVENGSVVLVVTATAGSGEKKVT
-302 IPEKG
+302 
-307 GSPKGVTLSEIT
+307 SNGVEIT
-319 ARMPEA
+319 
-325 ETSKTARI
+325 
-333 LYRRADSIP
+333 
-342 TSANISLH
+342 
-350 EGSSASLQVPGT
+350 
-362 DAADVTAQFDAVVYD
+362 
-377 QFGEDITRTALGFSC
+377 
-392 KWYVESANAGSTST
+392 
-406 SGISMN
+406 
-412 YSTGLLTVSSN
+412 
-423 ALSTVQNGNT
+423 VQRDN
-433 NYTVF
+433 VQ
-438 IRADQS
+438 RPA
-444 AGGKR
+444 
-449 VGTYPITVSLSDRV
+449 
-463 PTSIVISG
+463 SIVISD

-478 VVPKTD
+478 AVPKTGD
-484 TAATATYTATVKDQY
+484 PTATATYTATVKDQY
-499 GDVITNPGTITWE
+499 GAEMSGQ
-512 LTNDAAG
+512 
-519 STVVTRAGVSIENGV
+519 
-534 LTVTKAAA
+534 TVTWSVVDGNGYAQNPVGVNLNESTGALIVTSAAA
-542 GNDFIASSDPAKP
+542 GNTFAPPEGTKKIY
-555 NTLLRPIYIKATC
+555 YIKATC
-568 GNVSCVETLILSREK
+568 GNVSCVETLILSREA
-583 ATVTTLK
+583 ATVTRLSLVGDGEIAVPK
-590 ITGSDTLEVPT
+590 NGEAEVT
-601 KSEYP
+601 RSYL
-606 NGQITPYSVTIYD
+606 NAYD
-619 QYGVEM
+619 QYGVAM
-625 NSNGYSIGRELAP
+625 KSSNLTIEWKKDANVK
-638 TGVSDVI
+638 GVNFVNGGIKVSSD
-645 FQPDG
+645 
-650 VKVTCY
+650 
-656 AAGNQFDQ
+656 AAGNDFNEGKCQ
-664 NNALTFTIKASCV
+664 FTITAKYHES
-677 GKEATKTITLKRE
+677 GKLIAEATKTITLTRQQSEATSFDWVDDGINNRQAVPHRAGEKV
-690 PSVATAIAYGTGMT
+690 PASVK
-704 NPVVPTNETPVSANV
+704 V
-719 TLAVEDQ
+719 TVRDQ
-726 YGVPMNSATVEPD
+726 YGQKMTDAEVQSNGALPTGIILENGKLYITKDAVDHFNGVRGDSTKGIRVSLKSGNAQVTVM
-739 GDLPVGFIW
+739 V
-748 QEGSL
+748 
-753 RVTKAAVAHFD
+753 H
-764 GERKNAVQVSVDLK
+764 LK
-778 CGESVKN
+778 
-785 TVKLWLEL
+785 L
-793 AAAQIN
+793 ADAQTN
-799 KDSAEI
+799 PQSAEI
-805 TGQASIAKPK
+805 SGQNKIARPTDD
-815 GNTPNTAEYSIG
+815 TPNTAEYSISDV
-827 AIVDQYGLPMEI
+827 IKDQYGLPMEI

-857 ADGSRDPVQLS
+857 ANGSGDPVQLS
-868 GPNQSGKWTITVT
+868 GPNQSGQWTVT
-881 SGATVNTKYYLK
+881 VTKDAELNKTYYLMAYYNDQQCSGAT
-893 AKYSDMQCA
+893 
-902 PVKEIT
+902 PIT
-908 ITDKATSATPLP
+908 ITDKAVSETPLP

-927 YGETVNPSVS
+927 YGETVSPSVS
-937 NKPAGAGAITYTYV
+937 NTPAGAGTITYTYV
-951 GRGGTTY
+951 GRDGTTY
-958 AKSTTKPTNAGKYTV
+958 NSSDAPTNAGKYTV
-973 TATCEDATHI
+973 TATCEDANYI

-1005 NDEYTYNGQQ
+1005 NDEYTYNGRE
-1015 QTVKYTVK
+1015 QTVQYTVK

-1028 LVKDRDYTVEGDKQ
+1028 LVKGRDYTVEGDKQ

-1055 GNYTSN
+1055 GNYTSDP
-1061 FTAAAGAPS
+1061 TGAPS

-1080 RISTAAFQSRAYAK
+1080 RINTAAFQPRTYAK
-1094 DNYSAVLD
+1094 DNYSAELD
-1102 TLTLVAAEDGVT
+1102 ALTLVAAEDGVT

-1133 NNNAGR
+1133 NNNAGQ

-1192 GNQLSVDLSQYLPE
+1192 GNQLSVDLSQVLPE

-1212 AITENTNAVLTE
+1212 AITDNTNAVLTE
-1224 IHGSAMYIMEQD
+1224 IHGGAMYIMEQD

-1272 TVTVQNKKTQTIT
+1272 TVTVQNKKTQTVT
-1285 ASDLNV
+1285 ANDLNV

-1391 SGETLTTVPE
+1391 SGDTLTTVPE

-1429 VDPDKY
+1429 ADKDKY

-1488 KPDAGYR
+1488 KPDAGYQ